1 MIDYQIRN
9 RDGFYNFTAHGIH
22 YTPRIGGLRRR
33 ISLEKRYGKP
43 GAKPVGDRQVDSRD
57 FKINF
62 NNTSE
67 QSPTADFQY
76 IDQLAEIIGMFD
88 LNLEP
93 FYLEDVGELQRRCLI
108 ELDGLNDQPASEG
121 TFYRVGDNNID
132 LNMLDGFWEDLFAT
146 VDQTA
151 TGGIA
156 NGESFLVD
164 NDAQVETYPIIT
176 VSPYED
182 NSEFTLTNTT
192 TDALMTLSSA
202 GFVVGTQFII
212 DCQSGNIYLDDGIS
226 RVELSSAMAD
236 GSGFFTLAPGEN
248 TFSYTSLFG
257 NVDIS
262 VEFRRRYAF

>member
-1 MIDYQIRN
+1 MNLQIRN
-9 RDGFYNFTAHGIH
+9 SETVYNFTDNDIH
-22 YTPRIGGLRRR
+22 YNVRIGGLRRR
-33 ISLEKRYGKP
+33 LSLEKRYGKP

-62 NNTSE
+62 NNVSE
-67 QSPTADFQY
+67 ENTDADAFY
-76 IDQLAEIIGMFD
+76 VEKLAAIIGMFD

-93 FYLEDVGELQRRCLI
+93 FYVEDVGPLQRRALV
-108 ELDGLNDQPASEG
+108 ELDGLNDTPAAEG
-121 TFYRVGDNNID
+121 LFYRIGDNNID
-132 LNMLDGFWEDLFAT
+132 LNMLDGFWEDLDST
-146 VDQTA
+146 VDQTP

-156 NGESFLVD
+156 NGGSFLID

-176 VSPYED
+176 VSPYAD

-212 DCQSGNIYLDDGIS
+212 DCQTGNIYLDDGIS
-226 RVELSSAMAD
+226 RVELSSALAD
-236 GSGFFTLAPGEN
+236 GSGFFTLAPGPN
-248 TFSYTSLFG
+248 TFSYASLFG
-257 NVDIS
+257 NVDIT